1 MHENKKTCES
11 VLQLRENDVIL
22 LTETQERGTPM
33 FDKTLFLYYGRRRGE
48 TLGAVANMLKVS
60 PATLTRKMSGISD
73 FTREEIH
80 RIRKFLMLTT
90 EEADHIFF
98 AEKLA

>member
-1 MHENKKTCES
+1 
-11 VLQLRENDVIL
+11 
-22 LTETQERGTPM
+22 M
-33 FDKTLFLYYGRRRGE
+33 FDKNLFLYYVRRRGE
-48 TLGAVANMLKVS
+48 SLGSVADTLKVN
-60 PATLTRKMSGISD
+60 PATLTRKMSGCSD

-80 RIRKFLMLTT
+80 KIRNFLMLTT

>member
-1 MHENKKTCES
+1 
-11 VLQLRENDVIL
+11 
-22 LTETQERGTPM
+22 M
-33 FDKTLFLYYGRRRGE
+33 FDKTLFLYYVRRRGE
-48 TLGAVANMLKVS
+48 TLGAVANMLKVN
-60 PATLTRKMSGISD
+60 P
-73 FTREEIH
+73 EEIH